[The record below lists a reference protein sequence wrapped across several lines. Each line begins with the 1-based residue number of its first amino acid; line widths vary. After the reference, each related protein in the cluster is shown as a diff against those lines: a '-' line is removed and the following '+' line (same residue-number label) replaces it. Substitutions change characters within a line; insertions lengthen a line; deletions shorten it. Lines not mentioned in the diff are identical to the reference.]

1 MESEKA
7 NTPTPPVGVI
17 ESLAKGFE
25 TVAGSLVLIVL
36 PLLLDLF
43 IWVGPRLD
51 FRPAFSASYH
61 DTWEPLLA
69 SMDEETQKALKPLGD
84 ALLEQS
90 ESMPYRYLP
99 VVIMPSLM
107 TWRDAEPLPFNYLPP
122 VWEVADPV
130 EVFGI
135 NILSLLVGFVLFGCY
150 MTIIAEKVKG
160 SKNKLGRVLS
170 RLLINLIWLGIFFV
184 AMFFILFLVFMPFF
198 LVSASFLLVSE
209 WLSATI
215 NIFGL
220 ILVFWI
226 AAYVIFTIH
235 GIYLN
240 ERGLFRAL
248 WDSIRVVQW
257 NMPPTVLLFLLIV
270 VLGSALSRIWLLAPV
285 DTWMIVLAIASNAFI
300 QTGLITATFYYYKDR
315 YRHWEETRAELLS
328 KLEQSRIH

>member
-7 NTPTPPVGVI
+7 YTPTPPVGVI

-25 TVAGSLVLIVL
+25 TVAGSLALVLL

-43 IWVGPRLD
+43 LWVGPRLD

-61 DTWEPLLA
+61 DAWEPMLA
-69 SMDEETQKALKPLGD
+69 SMDEETQKTLKPLSD
-84 ALLEQS
+84 ELLEQS
-90 ESMPYRYLP
+90 ENMPYRYLP

-122 VWEVADPV
+122 VWKVSDPIEVL
-130 EVFGI
+130 GI

-150 MTIIAEKVKG
+150 ITIIAEKVKG
-160 SKNKLGRVLS
+160 NKNRLGRVLS

-184 AMFFILFLVFMPFF
+184 AMFFILTLVYIPFF

-209 WLSATI
+209 LLSVTI
-215 NIFGL
+215 NIFGFIL
-220 ILVFWI
+220 IFWI
-226 AAYVIFTIH
+226 AAYVVFTIH

-240 ERGLFRAL
+240 EKGLFRAL

-257 NMPPTVLLFLLIV
+257 NMPPTILLFLLV
-270 VLGSALSRIWLLAPV
+270 MVLGSALSRVWLLAPV
-285 DTWMIVLAIASNAFI
+285 DTWMIVLAIVSNAFI
-300 QTGLITATFYYYKDR
+300 QTGLIAATFFYYKDR
-315 YRHWEETRAELLS
+315 YRHWEETRAEMLAR
-328 KLEQSRIH
+328 LEQSRIQ